1 MQAAGADLTLAAE
14 GGDTHSMSTAHI
26 LRNTWWWR
34 FP

>member
-1 MQAAGADLTLAAE
+1 LALAPLTLAAE
-14 GGDTHSMSTAHI
+14 DGDTERMSTAHI